1 MTEIIYFSKAE
12 RGFFHDSN
20 KEVMESRGQ
29 WPEDAVE
36 ITQEEYDKF
45 CGLIPSGFNLW
56 HDGKSMCWIEDKTNN
71 PDMQINRILF
81 DNRMA
86 EVNSLIEPMM
96 DLFIMGD
103 LSAEDSAK
111 LKKLVKYRILLRN
124 LDLETEKIPELP

>member
-1 MTEIIYFSKAE
+1 MTETIYFSKSE
-12 RGFFHDSN
+12 HGFFHGSN
-20 KEVMESRGQ
+20 KETMEECSQ

-71 PDMQINRILF
+71 SDAQLKRIIY

-96 DLFIMGD
+96 DLFIMDD
-103 LSAEDSAK
+103 LSVEDSAK

-124 LDLETEKIPELP
+124 LDLVTDEIPELP